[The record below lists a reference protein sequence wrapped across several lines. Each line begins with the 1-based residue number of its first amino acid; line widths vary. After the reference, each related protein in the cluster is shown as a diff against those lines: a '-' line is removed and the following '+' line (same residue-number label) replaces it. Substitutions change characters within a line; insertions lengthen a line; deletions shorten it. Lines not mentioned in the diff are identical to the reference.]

1 MPIATNEAQK
11 GLPGVQQPVSLDCL
25 VLLIQC
31 PDVKGIVAA
40 VAGCL
45 AAQDC
50 SIVESHQ
57 FSNASTGTF
66 FMRTAFRPGPA
77 APARH
82 QLDANFA
89 SVAAAYRMEWS
100 LHDIGNRQRVVIAVS
115 KFGHCL
121 FDLLHRWRTGLL
133 KADIAA
139 VISNHDDMRSFTEW
153 CGLPYVHLPVDPADK
168 SAQQTRFLEVIDECR
183 ADVVIL
189 ARYMQILSPDM
200 CNALQGKCINIH
212 HSFLPSFKGA
222 RPYHQAHGRGVKIIG
237 ATAHYVTTDL
247 DEGPIIEQGVERVSH
262 ALGPEALVNTG
273 RDIECAVLARAV
285 TWHLERRVM
294 LNGNRTVVFA

>member
-1 MPIATNEAQK
+1 
-11 GLPGVQQPVSLDCL
+11 L
-25 VLLIQC
+25 VLMVQC
-31 PDVKGIVAA
+31 PDVKGVVAA
-40 VAGCL
+40 VAGYL

-50 SIVESHQ
+50 SISESHQ
-57 FSNASTGTF
+57 FNDAGSGQF
-66 FMRTAFRPGPA
+66 FMRVAFRPGAA
-77 APARH
+77 APSIDH
-82 QLDANFA
+82 LEA
-89 SVAAAYRMEWS
+89 SFTPIAAQYGMEWS
-100 LHDIGNRQRVVIAVS
+100 LHDIGSRPRVVIAVS

-133 KADIAA
+133 KVDIVA

-153 CGLPYVHLPVDPADK
+153 CGLPYIHLPVDPADK
-168 SAQQTRFLEVIDECR
+168 TAQQTRFIEVVEECR

-189 ARYMQILSPDM
+189 ARYMQILSPQM
-200 CNALQGKCINIH
+200 CEALLGKCINIH